1 MNADDLKDGALC
13 AVVHLNVEPN
23 PLSLQQVTL
32 RPDKIHG
39 DLIRLGE
46 TPGDEAN
53 CWQKLIDIN
62 IVAVLG
68 NAIEEEAGKWK
79 VVPIMEKA
87 A

>member
-1 MNADDLKDGALC
+1 MTADDLKDGAIC

-32 RPDKIHG
+32 RPDKIRG
-39 DLIRLGE
+39 SLIRLGE

-53 CWQKLIDIN
+53 CWQYLSDIN
-62 IVAVLG
+62 IVMVLG
-68 NAIEEEAGKWK
+68 HATESEGKWT
-79 VVPIMEKA
+79 VSPILEKA